1 MPKITVKA
9 ARVNA
14 GLTQAEAADKLGIT
28 RETLIRYEKEPKLIR
43 QGVLAKMRSVYGM
56 DRNNLFFKI

>member
-56 DRNNLFFKI
+56 DRSNLFFRI

>member
-56 DRNNLFFKI
+56 DRSNLFFKI

>member
-14 GLTQAEAADKLGIT
+14 GLTQAEAAEKLGIT

-56 DRNNLFFKI
+56 DRSNLFFRI